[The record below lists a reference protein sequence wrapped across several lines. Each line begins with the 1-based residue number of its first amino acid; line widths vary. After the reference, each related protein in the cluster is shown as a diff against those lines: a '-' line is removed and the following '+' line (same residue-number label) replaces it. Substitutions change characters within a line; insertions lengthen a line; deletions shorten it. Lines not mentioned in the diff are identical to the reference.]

1 MEKNRHINRILM
13 KREVNLDDSWQIS
26 IDGTEYD
33 DVRLSEFHMPATK
46 RGTEVILKRTLP
58 EETYKQAS
66 LRTLVRYS
74 AIQVSIDHDIFF
86 EKGIEEY
93 NNHDIL
99 GSGYIW
105 ASLPENYA
113 GKELEIRLLTGE
125 KQWSS
130 RVLQNFIPSKN
141 HHSSNES
148 SASTHICIVPSR
160 YNFAYSSGLS
170 MASAFNAQSDPGVVF
185 KSFSASQQ
193 SIRSI

>member
-1 MEKNRHINRILM
+1 M

-125 KQWSS
+125 KHLHISALFHQDIILHIPAVYQWQVRSMHS
-130 RVLQNFIPSKN
+130 LIRVWFLNPFRLPNSQCGAYNQQKYKYQCCFCVDCILQILFLSYR
-141 HHSSNES
+141 
-148 SASTHICIVPSR
+148 IV
-160 YNFAYSSGLS
+160 
-170 MASAFNAQSDPGVVF
+170 
-185 KSFSASQQ
+185 
-193 SIRSI
+193 

>member
-1 MEKNRHINRILM
+1 MEKNRHIVVKMVLFFLILFGIGILLQLHINRILM

-125 KQWSS
+125 KEKTLIKS
-130 RVLQNFIPSKN
+130 V
-141 HHSSNES
+141 
-148 SASTHICIVPSR
+148 
-160 YNFAYSSGLS
+160 
-170 MASAFNAQSDPGVVF
+170 
-185 KSFSASQQ
+185 KSFHDGAEFE
-193 SIRSI
+193 